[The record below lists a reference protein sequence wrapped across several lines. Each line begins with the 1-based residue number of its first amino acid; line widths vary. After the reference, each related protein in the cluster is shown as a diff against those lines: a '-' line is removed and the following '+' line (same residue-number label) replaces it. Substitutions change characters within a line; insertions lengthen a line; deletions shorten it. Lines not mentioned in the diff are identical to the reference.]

1 MIQKKIL
8 ILILCCMVISCGKK
22 GPPIYKESKKNI
34 EVKKILVNKT

>member
-22 GPPIYKESKKNI
+22 ESPIYKESKKNI
-34 EVKKILVNKT
+34 EVKKILINKA